1 MGNPFITR
9 DYLLQRLQRLSP
21 YLGHEW
27 SDWFL
32 CASHVGFYVTN
43 TADERRMHDF
53 FNDVQALT
61 TFGVLTHDVELPLHD
76 ELPREALEG
85 AMAQADYVVV
95 GAYEFCGALV
105 WSR

>member
-1 MGNPFITR
+1 MGNPYITR
-9 DYLLQRLQRLSP
+9 DYFLQRLQRSP
-21 YLGHEW
+21 LRLGRAW
-27 SDWFL
+27 SDWFI
-32 CASHVGFYVTN
+32 CATHVGFYMTEA
-43 TADERRMHDF
+43 ADERRMHDF